1 MFVKIKV
8 FGGDKVLINVDH
20 ISYVEGSHIYL
31 SGPGSR
37 DCRAIHSVWR
47 HGKILRVLQR
57 AGVQI

>member
-8 FGGDKVLINVDH
+8 FGGGKVLINVDH

-31 SGPGSR
+31 SAPGSR
-37 DCRAIHSVWR
+37 DRRAIHSVWR

-57 AGVQI
+57 AGAQI